1 MAQEK
6 VSRNELLEMHI
17 GQTRIFTLTN
27 PTKLQSAVTQC
38 NQLKNEKKGEWSTRR
53 DYSSC
58 SISITRV
65 K

>member
-6 VSRNELLEMHI
+6 VTRSELLEMHI

-27 PTKLQSAVTQC
+27 PTKLQSVATTC
-38 NQLKNEKKGEWSTRR
+38 NQMKNERKGEWTIKR

-58 SISITRV
+58 SISITRT

>member
-1 MAQEK
+1 MAQER
-6 VSRNELLEMHI
+6 VSREELLEMHI

-27 PTKLQSAVTQC
+27 PTKLQSAATQC
-38 NQLKNEKKGEWSTRR
+38 NQLKNEQKGMWTIKR
-53 DYSSC
+53 DYESC